1 MSETQNE
8 SEFLAQIVQRNITG
22 HLRHIFSDP
31 VHAELLDALDVL
43 LDQELGE
50 IAHLIRQREAESR
63 VTLLRAGGIAA
74 LRLAARDHEI
84 QDNRPWVERW
94 LNNRA
99 DEISEAA
106 NG

>member
-1 MSETQNE
+1 MSEPILDAEAVARTAL
-8 SEFLAQIVQRNITG
+8 SNIAAPM
-22 HLRHIFSDP
+22 HRIFTDP
-31 VHAELLDALDVL
+31 VYAELLDALDVL
-43 LDQELGE
+43 LDQEVWVVE
-50 IAHLIRQREAESR
+50 QLIRDRDAESR
-63 VTLLRAGGIAA
+63 ATLLRAGGIAA

-84 QDNRPWVERW
+84 QDNRPWVEWW